1 MNDYETSPTCLVVAP
16 KGEPIFSETATHV
29 RIADE
34 AGGEFVEVEQSAST
48 DLGKIQINPE
58 EWPVLRNAIDQ
69 LIASCRS

>member
-1 MNDYETSPTCLVVAP
+1 MNDYETRTTCLVVAP

-34 AGGEFVEVEQSAST
+34 AGGEFVEVEQSAS
-48 DLGKIQINPE
+48 GKIQINPE
-58 EWPVLRNAIDQ
+58 GWPVLRDAIDQ